1 MEGKAEQ
8 QPTIGRNLGW
18 VNYTFHRSESTAAAI
33 PEDLLDWRPK
43 DPAGGFQFSLA
54 EIVMHIADARRMFV
68 CQLTGV
74 DESQNYWSPAYW
86 SPTASDADIYKFKPY
101 GNRQAL
107 LDSLAASR
115 TLYEP
120 YLALPAAALLHTP
133 PSGRLTFERMLAD
146 YRAAGHD
153 MTVLEQDGPPSIYHV
168 LFMACVHESGHRG
181 TLHTLL
187 RINGVI
193 EPE

>member
-1 MEGKAEQ
+1 MEGKAERQ
-8 QPTIGRNLGW
+8 LTIGRSLGW
-18 VNYTFHRSESTAAAI
+18 VNYTFHRSDSTAALI
-33 PEDLLDWRPK
+33 PEDLLDWRPV
-43 DPAGGFQFSLA
+43 DPAGGYQFSLA

-74 DESQNYWSPAYW
+74 DESPNYWSPAYW
-86 SPTASDADIYKFKPY
+86 SPTAADADIYKFKPY
-101 GNRQAL
+101 VSKHAL
-107 LDSLAASR
+107 LDSLAESR
-115 TLYEP
+115 ELFQP
-120 YLALPAAALLHTP
+120 YLALPAPALLYTP
-133 PSGRLTFERMLAD
+133 PTGSVTFERMLAD

-153 MTVLEQDGPPSIYHV
+153 MTMLEQDGPPSIFHV

-187 RINGVI
+187 RMQGLI